1 MHPKD
6 WAPSIREPHESS
18 IPTENRKDEKPLWKL
33 KFALGRLVRSL
44 RSDHMSDTPS
54 VYTSQQSV
62 INSVP
67 LQIPE
72 QR

>member
-6 WAPSIREPHESS
+6 WALSINEPHESI
-18 IPTENRKDEKPLWKL
+18 IPTENRKEEKPQW
-33 KFALGRLVRSL
+33 KFALGRLIRSL
-44 RSDHMSDTPS
+44 RSNHVSDTPS

-72 QR
+72 QH